1 MLNDDVW
8 KIIKSYLLDQKQMQR
23 RQFIKQM
30 GEERKK
36 EELKWRRILFL
47 ERIHEKYS
55 IESVYSNS
63 LFCEYCSLF
72 FCLSVYTGHPCPA
85 Y

>member
-8 KIIKSYLLDQKQMQR
+8 KIIKSYLFDQKKIQR

-55 IESVYSNS
+55 IESIYSDS
-63 LFCEYCSLF
+63 LF
-72 FCLSVYTGHPCPA
+72 
-85 Y
+85 

>member
-63 LFCEYCSLF
+63 LF
-72 FCLSVYTGHPCPA
+72 
-85 Y
+85 

>member
-1 MLNDDVW
+1 MIFNDDVW
-8 KIIKSYLLDQKQMQR
+8 KIIKSYLFDKKQMQR

-47 ERIHEKYS
+47 ERLHEKYP
-55 IESVYSNS
+55 IKSVYSDCDS
-63 LFCEYCSLF
+63 FLF
-72 FCLSVYTGHPCPA
+72 
-85 Y
+85 

>member
-8 KIIKSYLLDQKQMQR
+8 KIIKSYLFDKKQMQR

-63 LFCEYCSLF
+63 LF
-72 FCLSVYTGHPCPA
+72 
-85 Y
+85 

>member
-8 KIIKSYLLDQKQMQR
+8 KIIKSYLFDQKKMKR
-23 RQFIKQM
+23 RVFIKQM

-36 EELKWRRILFL
+36 EELKWRRLLFL

-55 IESVYSNS
+55 IESVHSDS
-63 LFCEYCSLF
+63 LF
-72 FCLSVYTGHPCPA
+72 
-85 Y
+85 

>member
-8 KIIKSYLLDQKQMQR
+8 KIIKSYLFDQKKMQR
-23 RQFIKQM
+23 RVFIKQM

-55 IESVYSNS
+55 IESVYSDS
-63 LFCEYCSLF
+63 LF
-72 FCLSVYTGHPCPA
+72 
-85 Y
+85 

>member
-8 KIIKSYLLDQKQMQR
+8 KIIKSYLFDQKKMQR

-55 IESVYSNS
+55 IENVYSDP
-63 LFCEYCSLF
+63 LF
-72 FCLSVYTGHPCPA
+72 
-85 Y
+85 

>member
-8 KIIKSYLLDQKQMQR
+8 KIIKSYLFDQKKMQR

-36 EELKWRRILFL
+36 EELKWRRMLLL
-47 ERIHEKYS
+47 ERIHEKYP
-55 IESVYSNS
+55 IESVYSDS
-63 LFCEYCSLF
+63 LF
-72 FCLSVYTGHPCPA
+72 
-85 Y
+85 

>member
-8 KIIKSYLLDQKQMQR
+8 KIIKSYLFDKSQMQR

-63 LFCEYCSLF
+63 LF
-72 FCLSVYTGHPCPA
+72 
-85 Y
+85 

>member
-8 KIIKSYLLDQKQMQR
+8 KIIKSYLFDQKKMQR

-55 IESVYSNS
+55 IESVYSDS
-63 LFCEYCSLF
+63 LF
-72 FCLSVYTGHPCPA
+72 
-85 Y
+85 

>member
-8 KIIKSYLLDQKQMQR
+8 KTIKSYLFDKKQMQR

-36 EELKWRRILFL
+36 EELKWRKILFL
-47 ERIHEKYS
+47 ERIHEKYP
-55 IESVYSNS
+55 IYIDF
-63 LFCEYCSLF
+63 LF
-72 FCLSVYTGHPCPA
+72 
-85 Y
+85 

>member
-8 KIIKSYLLDQKQMQR
+8 KIIKSYLFDQKKIQR
-23 RQFIKQM
+23 RLFIKQM

-47 ERIHEKYS
+47 ERIHEKYP
-55 IESVYSNS
+55 IYIDF
-63 LFCEYCSLF
+63 LF
-72 FCLSVYTGHPCPA
+72 
-85 Y
+85 